1 MRADLAPYGAPC
13 LCETVGARTDIL
25 DELGDDPRLVGL
37 VSPSYVVTALWSQM
51 APDARAAFDMID
63 TDGSGALDTD
73 EVSGALPAAELQPLV
88 TLRNSQ
94 LSDISVMLGGEPM
107 TEEQIHEAMRVLD
120 TDRNGTIEFD
130 EFQAWWDS
138 DSNEV
143 KIGGLTAAGT
153 VAQVIEH
160 VQGWERRFGPRMI
173 TTVEPETPLED
184 VVGESA
190 LSPAPASGLLLA
202 DRRVW

>member
-1 MRADLAPYGAPC
+1 
-13 LCETVGARTDIL
+13 
-25 DELGDDPRLVGL
+25 
-37 VSPSYVVTALWSQM
+37 
-51 APDARAAFDMID
+51 
-63 TDGSGALDTD
+63 
-73 EVSGALPAAELQPLV
+73 
-88 TLRNSQ
+88 
-94 LSDISVMLGGEPM
+94 MLGGEPM

-190 LSPAPASGLLLA
+190 LSPAPASGLLRA
-202 DRRVW
+202 ERRVWRQCWMTTRLRRS

>member
-51 APDARAAFDMID
+51 APDARTAFDMID

-88 TLRNSQ
+88 TLRN
-94 LSDISVMLGGEPM
+94 
-107 TEEQIHEAMRVLD
+107 
-120 TDRNGTIEFD
+120 
-130 EFQAWWDS
+130 
-138 DSNEV
+138 
-143 KIGGLTAAGT
+143 
-153 VAQVIEH
+153 
-160 VQGWERRFGPRMI
+160 
-173 TTVEPETPLED
+173 
-184 VVGESA
+184 
-190 LSPAPASGLLLA
+190 
-202 DRRVW
+202 

>member
-1 MRADLAPYGAPC
+1 
-13 LCETVGARTDIL
+13 
-25 DELGDDPRLVGL
+25 
-37 VSPSYVVTALWSQM
+37 
-51 APDARAAFDMID
+51 
-63 TDGSGALDTD
+63 
-73 EVSGALPAAELQPLV
+73 
-88 TLRNSQ
+88 
-94 LSDISVMLGGEPM
+94 MLGGEPM

-120 TDRNGTIEFD
+120 TDRNGTIEYD

-184 VVGESA
+184 VVAESG
-190 LSPAPASGLLLA
+190 SPPPPPTSSGSA
-202 DRRVW
+202 G